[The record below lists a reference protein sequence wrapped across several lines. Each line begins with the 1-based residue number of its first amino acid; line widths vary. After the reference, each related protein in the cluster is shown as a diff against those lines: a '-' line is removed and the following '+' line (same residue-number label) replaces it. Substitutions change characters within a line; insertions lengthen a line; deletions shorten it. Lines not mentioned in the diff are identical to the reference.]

1 MKRNPIIR
9 ILTDPTRSFLA
20 NFVLGTLVFTIAS
33 DGISDLFWGWIET
46 RAAAQLWV
54 TKELFQNGVRVALV
68 LVLLLFIYGTD
79 FAQYVKQWMV
89 NWGILSEPAIANVT
103 PLKNTYSGLIV
114 MMSKKDN
121 SPAEVAIRHHLKNN
135 RLKFC
140 WIICTRDS
148 MPYAQRM
155 LDKLKTDGVMGVRF
169 YYGSDPIEDVE
180 KEASSLSLLVPDA
193 CVDDPNYIRRLVEG
207 IYAEAAGH
215 GLQESDIMADYTG
228 CPKGMTAG
236 MLLACVKPERSLQYI
251 SQIHWPQI
259 MEVNI
264 AYKLKQKRSANK

>member
-1 MKRNPIIR
+1 
-9 ILTDPTRSFLA
+9 
-20 NFVLGTLVFTIAS
+20 
-33 DGISDLFWGWIET
+33 
-46 RAAAQLWV
+46 
-54 TKELFQNGVRVALV
+54 
-68 LVLLLFIYGTD
+68 
-79 FAQYVKQWMV
+79 
-89 NWGILSEPAIANVT
+89 
-103 PLKNTYSGLIV
+103 
-114 MMSKKDN
+114 
-121 SPAEVAIRHHLKNN
+121 
-135 RLKFC
+135 
-140 WIICTRDS
+140 